1 MMRRAGPIFV
11 LIPAAALLA
20 ALADGGVA
28 RAQSPFKTLPL
39 PPRPQA
45 STAGAVAGAQA
56 VTRILPLPPNPPTN
70 PPGSPAAAAG
80 EPRHLAGP
88 SIDPLAIPLSAPPPP
103 VLPPPIVV
111 PVRPQ
116 RPPPPA
122 TVVADAPGA
131 ASDIPRGIRIT
142 FGHGRAE
149 LNPTTYGALQAV
161 LAASRPGS
169 DFTVRA
175 YAAGRRSDPSY
186 ARRLSLSRALAV
198 RSVLI
203 HGGIASARI
212 ALLALGAATKGAA
225 APADRVDI
233 TETEPK

>member
-1 MMRRAGPIFV
+1 MTRRAGPISL

-20 ALADGGVA
+20 ALAGGGVA
-28 RAQSPFKTLPL
+28 RAQSLPL
-39 PPRPQA
+39 PPRPP
-45 STAGAVAGAQA
+45 V
-56 VTRILPLPPNPPTN
+56 
-70 PPGSPAAAAG
+70 SPAAAAG

-88 SIDPLAIPLSAPPPP
+88 SIDPLAIPLAAPPPP

-131 ASDIPRGIRIT
+131 ASDIPGGIRIT

-149 LNPTTYGALQAV
+149 LNPTTYGALRAV
-161 LAASRPGS
+161 LAASHPGS

-175 YAAGRRSDPSY
+175 YAAGRKSDPSY

-212 ALLALGAATKGAA
+212 ALLALGAAPTASAAATGAA
-225 APADRVDI
+225 APLDRADI